1 MLKIATMI
9 KNLITMNIKNLIAVF
24 GLLIV
29 SSGCTVTPLTDAQK
43 QLTPAATVT
52 QEASTQVQP
61 DRIYLETPESK
72 SVTVGS
78 YLQASLAGCSNMQRY
93 RIKTNTDF
101 LSTLQLFKYRAAL
114 MGARR
119 IVIVNHTEIDSKEF
133 YASSDRNPTL
143 IREGTTLQGTSLF
156 TILTADLY
164 DCAK

>member
-29 SSGCTVTPLTDAQK
+29 NSGCTVTPLTDAQK

-78 YLQASLAGCSNMQRY
+78 YLPS
-93 RIKTNTDF
+93 
-101 LSTLQLFKYRAAL
+101 STPNAISY
-114 MGARR
+114 
-119 IVIVNHTEIDSKEF
+119 
-133 YASSDRNPTL
+133 
-143 IREGTTLQGTSLF
+143 
-156 TILTADLY
+156 
-164 DCAK
+164 

>member
-1 MLKIATMI
+1 MLK
-9 KNLITMNIKNLIAVF
+9 KLIFKKINYVILVF
-24 GLLIV
+24 ILEIV
-29 SSGCTVTPLTDAQK
+29 VSGCVGTPLADAQK
-43 QLTPAATVT
+43 QPSPTTTIV
-52 QEASTQVQP
+52 QDASTQIQP

-114 MGARR
+114 MGAKR

-156 TILTADLY
+156 TILSADLY
-164 DCAK
+164 DCPR

>member
-1 MLKIATMI
+1 MLK
-9 KNLITMNIKNLIAVF
+9 NLNMNKITYLVSVF
-24 GLLIV
+24 ILGIV
-29 SSGCTVTPLTDAQK
+29 VSGCAGTSLVTPFSA
-43 QLTPAATVT
+43 VV

-72 SVTVGS
+72 SVNVGS
-78 YLQASLAGCSNMQRY
+78 YTQAQIAGCSNMQRY

-114 MGARR
+114 MGAKR

-133 YASSDRNPTL
+133 FASSDRNPIL

-156 TILTADLY
+156 TILTADLF
-164 DCAK
+164 DCSR